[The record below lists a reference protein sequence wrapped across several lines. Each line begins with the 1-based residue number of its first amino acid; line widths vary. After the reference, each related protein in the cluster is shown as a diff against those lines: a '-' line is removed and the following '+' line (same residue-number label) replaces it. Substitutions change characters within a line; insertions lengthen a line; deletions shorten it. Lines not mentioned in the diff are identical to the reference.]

1 MPGGEAC
8 GKRTKVMKTS
18 ENQTTRPNFR
28 IIGDFNGLGGRMA
41 KLDHINIIRRGKE
54 MLLQAK
60 AQDAKL
66 AMRMSCVCSVTGM
79 TKMDLATFIF
89 MGLIHADTAST
100 NPLLNVEEVLHV
112 VEKALELKEAGQIG

>member
-1 MPGGEAC
+1 
-8 GKRTKVMKTS
+8 
-18 ENQTTRPNFR
+18 
-28 IIGDFNGLGGRMA
+28 MA
-41 KLDHINIIRRGKE
+41 KIDHKAILKRGRE
-54 MLLQAK
+54 MVDHAK

-66 AMRMSCVCSVTGM
+66 AMRMSCICSVTGM

-112 VEKALELKEAGQIG
+112 VEKALELKEAGEIG

>member
-1 MPGGEAC
+1 
-8 GKRTKVMKTS
+8 
-18 ENQTTRPNFR
+18 
-28 IIGDFNGLGGRMA
+28 MA